1 MGVIKLKQF
10 SMVIFIAYIFVL
22 LGCAPKTYK
31 LHPQFNTNCQL
42 IKSYCLVKPDVE
54 ICEIS
59 AGGIKE
65 KRDDWCAQGLE
76 NVVAALQKTL
86 DLKNVNYKPITID
99 DDLKKEIEDIQ
110 ALYRAV
116 SMSIRM
122 HAIGPG
128 PYVFPDK
135 SASFDY
141 SIGPINAISDRYDC
155 DALIIVYGTD
165 EISTG
170 GRQALMALGAIAGAF
185 TGVVVMPAGG
195 LTTINFALIDEN
207 GEILYY
213 TSKAGGG
220 FDLRKPESA
229 LSLVNQVI
237 TDYPECKK

>member
-1 MGVIKLKQF
+1 MRELKLKQF
-10 SMVIFIAYIFVL
+10 VPLIFMLTIFVL
-22 LGCAPKTYK
+22 FGCAPKTYK
-31 LHPQFNTNCQL
+31 THPQFNTNCKL
-42 IKSYCLVKPDVE
+42 IKSYCLIKPDVE

-59 AGGIKE
+59 AGGVTEI
-65 KRDDWCAQGLE
+65 RDDWCAQGLE
-76 NVVAALQKTL
+76 NVVGALEKTL
-86 DLKNVNYKPITID
+86 DLKKVNYKRITID
-99 DDLKKEIEDIQ
+99 DDFKKEIEDIQ

-116 SMSIRM
+116 SQSIRL

-135 SASFDY
+135 AASFDY
-141 SIGPINAISDRYDC
+141 SVGPIDTILDRYDC

-165 EISTG
+165 AISTG
-170 GRQALMALGAIAGAF
+170 GRKALMALGVLAGAF

-195 LTTINFALIDEN
+195 ITTINFALIDEGGN
-207 GEILYY
+207 ILYY

-237 TDYPECKK
+237 ADYPECKK